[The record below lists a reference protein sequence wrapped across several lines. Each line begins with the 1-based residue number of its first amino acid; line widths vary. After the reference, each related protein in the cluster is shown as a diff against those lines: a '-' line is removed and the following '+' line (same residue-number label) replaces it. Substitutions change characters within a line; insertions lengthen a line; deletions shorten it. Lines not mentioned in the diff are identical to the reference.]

1 MMESSSRVRSESM
14 EPMSCKTSPVLRLL
28 LKPLD
33 GKDILGSHWLM
44 SSLRAVFSFD
54 GQPSDIPGPLGEVEP
69 ELELNAGFQSGILEG
84 EARAGR
90 GLHP

>member
-1 MMESSSRVRSESM
+1 MESSSRVRSESM

-33 GKDILGSHWLM
+33 GRDFLGSHWLT

-54 GQPSDIPGPLGEVEP
+54 RQPSDIPGLLGKLEA

>member
-28 LKPLD
+28 LRPVD
-33 GKDILGSHWLM
+33 GKDIFGSHWLV
-44 SSLRAVFSFD
+44 SFLPTEFSFD
-54 GQPSDIPGPLGEVEP
+54 GQPSDIPGLLGEAEA
-69 ELELNAGFQSGILEG
+69 ELKLAAGLQSGILEG
-84 EARAGR
+84 EARAGC